1 MAKKRVFIMG
11 GDRGGWALD
20 TEARLAR
27 ACLERLPG
35 IELVDSLLRADIVH
49 TVWPEQL
56 IEDPAC
62 EAVLKGGRP
71 VVASFSNDPW
81 ALFERV
87 PGLYPFARGWQCV
100 AQSRKALRELKAM
113 GIHGALEVAYVAD
126 FSRFPPRERDA
137 ARAQA
142 TRRELGISEDVFI
155 ISSFQ
160 RDTEGADL
168 SKPKAQKGP
177 DIFCALVVEAQK
189 RLGAG
194 KLRVLLGGPR
204 RHWLRRALREAGVPV
219 TFLGQETAG
228 DDYPWQNLPLE
239 RVGELLNASDLNL
252 VTSRWEGAPR
262 ALLECAAIGVPVL
275 STAEGIA
282 EDLLEP
288 ESIFR
293 SLPEG
298 VLKLV
303 DAAEKRSLLC
313 TTGPQRERLARNHS
327 VEAVS
332 AQWEKIYTTVD
343 AAAEVKRSFLRDYPV
358 HHPRFHRWLRRA
370 RVLEMIL
377 KEARRP
383 PRSSSELEAALT
395 EFPTLRDWRQAA
407 SEGRFPRYPAVL
419 RPVRIT
425 AKTGLGSSNA
435 ILCESGEGRSG
446 DEALAASLGAMW
458 PGEEFLPATGTG
470 LAGAKLLA
478 TRAAS
483 SALANEALRNCV
495 PVAFE
500 ENESLRELAGFG
512 GVEAP
517 RGALAAAVGT
527 ALGMVS
533 SLRACI
539 WLPTAEENQALREKH
554 CRFVERGLFA

>member
-27 ACLERLPG
+27 ACLELVPG
-35 IELVDSLLRADIVH
+35 LELVDSLVQADIVH

-87 PGLYPFARGWQCV
+87 PGLYSFARGWQCV
-100 AQSRKALRELKAM
+100 AQSRKALHELKAM
-113 GIHGALEVAYVAD
+113 GIAGAMEVAYVAD
-126 FSRFPPRERDA
+126 FSRFPPRERDV
-137 ARAQA
+137 ARAKA
-142 TRRELGISEDVFI
+142 TRRELGISEDVFL

-168 SKPKAQKGP
+168 SKPKTQKGP
-177 DIFCALVVEAQK
+177 DIFCALVLEAQK

-194 KLRVLLGGPR
+194 KLQVLLGGPR
-204 RHWLRRALREAGVPV
+204 RHWLRRALREAGVPIA
-219 TFLGQETAG
+219 FLGQETAG

-239 RVGELLNASDLNL
+239 RVAELLNASDLNL

-262 ALLECAAIGVPVL
+262 ALLECAALGVPVL
-275 STAEGIA
+275 STSEGIA

-288 ESIFR
+288 GSIFR

-298 VLKLV
+298 VQKLV

-313 TTGPQRERLARNHS
+313 TTVPQRERLARNHS

-332 AQWEKIYTTVD
+332 AQWGKIYSTLNVVPH
-343 AAAEVKRSFLRDYPV
+343 AKSSFLRDYPV

-370 RVLEMIL
+370 RLLKIML
-377 KEARRP
+377 KEVRHP
-383 PRSSSELEAALT
+383 PGEIAAELT
-395 EFPTLRDWRQAA
+395 TFPTLRDWRQAA
-407 SEGRFPRYPAVL
+407 REGRYPLFPAVI
-419 RPVRIT
+419 RPEQII
-425 AKTGLGSSNA
+425 AKTELGSTGA
-435 ILCESGEGRSG
+435 VLCESGEGRPA
-446 DEALAASLGAMW
+446 DEVLAATLGAMW
-458 PGEEFLPATGTG
+458 PGEKFLPATGAELT
-470 LAGAKLLA
+470 GAKLLA
-478 TRAAS
+478 TCAAS
-483 SALANEALRNCV
+483 SAFATEALRNRV

-500 ENESLRELAGFG
+500 ENEGLRELAGFG

-517 RGALAAAVGT
+517 RGAIAVAVGN
-527 ALGMVS
+527 ALGLVS
-533 SLRACI
+533 SLRSCI
-539 WLPTAEENQALREKH
+539 WLPTAEENRALLEKH
-554 CRFVERGLFA
+554 IRFVERRLFA